1 MIIKKRFEKL
11 PASILELQ
19 KSNPLISDLYL
30 CEISELLISKN
41 TQWLQSER
49 IPNHMLIYCT
59 NGNCIITIA
68 KDKVHLEQDQFCIIP
83 EGFKFEVRIGKVD
96 PTIFYTC
103 QFNGAK
109 SKILEREF
117 GVVRDLAPAIN
128 NNVANRKMIFDEL
141 FKNLS
146 KGFSNA
152 NMLYVNFTFSH
163 LLATFIFASRNSDD
177 IMIEED
183 PLIQKTKRYLEF
195 NVDKKLTLKE
205 IAEEVGISP
214 TYLSTIFKKK
224 TNYSPISYFSHLKIL
239 KACEYLDQT
248 KHKIKQI
255 AFMLGYSDPYYFS
268 KDFQKRMGISP
279 KNYRKRLLN

>member
-11 PASILELQ
+11 PGSILELQ
-19 KSNPLISDLYL
+19 KTNPLTSDLYL

-41 TQWLQSER
+41 TEWLQNER

-68 KDKVHLEQDQFCIIP
+68 KDKVHLEQDQFCIIT
-83 EGFKFEVRIGKVD
+83 EGFRFEVQIGQVNQ
-96 PTIFYTC
+96 TILYNC
-103 QFNGAK
+103 Q
-109 SKILEREF
+109 
-117 GVVRDLAPAIN
+117 
-128 NNVANRKMIFDEL
+128 

-146 KGFSNA
+146 KGCSNA
-152 NMLYVNFTFSH
+152 NMLNVNFTFSH

-239 KACEYLDQT
+239 KACEYLDKT